1 MIELGASTDVYP
13 AIAHVIKSTR
23 SLPAFTYFFFTS
35 AGKAW
40 VRGFL
45 SPPICPLHWTT
56 NLQTSVHHL
65 LFCSLLEKH
74 SCVVNQ
80 SLKYDVAEVS
90 CFRGV
95 SLVLRLMG
103 GQLMS
108 PIPPNWQKGTKHTVD
123 FGLCFPWFSSYKS
136 TVCTG
141 YFDFTSN

>member
-13 AIAHVIKSTR
+13 AVAHVIKSTR
-23 SLPAFTYFFFTS
+23 PLPAFTYFFS
-35 AGKAW
+35 RVQG
-40 VRGFL
+40 RPGFEAFCH
-45 SPPICPLHWTT
+45 PPFAHCTGQPTCKPLYTT
-56 NLQTSVHHL
+56 CFFV
-65 LFCSLLEKH
+65 LFLKN

-90 CFRGV
+90 WFRGV